1 VDTTL
6 RVQIRVT
13 RWSRLRLLHPWGP
26 RHGVRP
32 INPDRW
38 YSAPRVGGREAELR
52 VLDNLRDSV
61 CSAQSAALVVRGE
74 PGITRRHCCATRG

>member
-1 VDTTL
+1 
-6 RVQIRVT
+6 
-13 RWSRLRLLHPWGP
+13 
-26 RHGVRP
+26 
-32 INPDRW
+32 
-38 YSAPRVGGREAELR
+38 LR